1 MNLLERICLLMFLG
15 ACSCVGFMMTLP
27 KVFRYYNNELH
38 AVFYLG
44 ATVVTSFLFPKRC
57 GILSVGLFTFGLFIE
72 KAQEYSKRIRLPY
85 LGRVVHGNFDPEDVQ
100 YNLIGIILGLL
111 VFHSYQKIRKSKV

>member
-44 ATVVTSFLFPKRC
+44 ATVVTSFLFPKRW
-57 GILSVGLFTFGLFIE
+57 GILSVGLFTFGIFIE
-72 KAQEYSKRIRLPY
+72 KAQEYSKRIRLPF

>member
-1 MNLLERICLLMFLG
+1 MNLLERIGLLMFLG

-44 ATVVTSFLFPKRC
+44 ATVVTSFLFPKRW

-100 YNLIGIILGLL
+100 YNLLGILLGL
-111 VFHSYQKIRKSKV
+111 VIFHSYQKIRKSKV

>member
-1 MNLLERICLLMFLG
+1 
-15 ACSCVGFMMTLP
+15 
-27 KVFRYYNNELH
+27 
-38 AVFYLG
+38 
-44 ATVVTSFLFPKRC
+44 VVTSFLFPKRW

-100 YNLIGIILGLL
+100 YNLLGILLGL
-111 VFHSYQKIRKSKV
+111 VIFHSYQKIRKSKV